1 MFRIYNFA
9 SCWILHFMHCI
20 MLTLAH
26 IQPFHALDQVHAEP
40 VSEVQA
46 EQAQVEAITNLVWIK
61 ASPGAFNHTRLLIS
75 IFTLCSILVVHYK
88 FIGVVWHRSCI
99 KIMVEVE

>member
-1 MFRIYNFA
+1 
-9 SCWILHFMHCI
+9 

-26 IQPFHALDQVHAEP
+26 IQPIYALDQVHAET

-46 EQAQVEAITNLVWIK
+46 EQAQVEVTTNLVWIK
-61 ASPGAFNHTRLLIS
+61 ASPGAFNHAPYLLIS

-88 FIGVVWHRSCI
+88 FIPVVWHSSCI
-99 KIMVEVE
+99 KIDLSVYPC